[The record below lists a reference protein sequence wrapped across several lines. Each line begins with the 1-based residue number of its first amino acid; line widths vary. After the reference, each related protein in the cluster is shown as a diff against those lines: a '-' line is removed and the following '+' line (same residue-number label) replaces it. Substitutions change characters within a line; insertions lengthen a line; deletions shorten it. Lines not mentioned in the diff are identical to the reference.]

1 MSENSI
7 DINRILM
14 NEDWKDF
21 LKDEFAKPYFTALK
35 QHYVAA
41 LKSGATIYPPAKLT
55 FNAFNLTPLNSLKIV
70 LLGQDPYHQPR
81 QAMGLSFSVP
91 ANVPL
96 PPSLR
101 NIFKELHD
109 DLGVPPSASGDLSKW
124 ARQGVLLLN
133 SVLSV
138 EAAKP
143 ASHAHFGWQD
153 FTDAVISKLSREK
166 EGLIFLLWGNFARAK
181 KALIDTQ
188 RHFVLEAAHPSPLAR
203 TGFLGCKHFSKSN
216 AILAKLGK
224 TRVEWDLNAEIL

>member
-1 MSENSI
+1 
-7 DINRILM
+7 M
-14 NEDWKDF
+14 NDEWKNF
-21 LKDEFAKPYFTALK
+21 LKDEFEKPYFAGIK
-35 QHYVAA
+35 GHYLSS
-41 LKSGATIYPPAKLT
+41 LKSGAIIYPPAKLV

-101 NIFKELHD
+101 NIFKELHS
-109 DLGVPPSASGDLSKW
+109 DLSIIPSASGDLSKW

-138 EAAKP
+138 EANKP
-143 ASHAHFGWQD
+143 TSHANFGWQD

-181 KALIDTQ
+181 KALINTQ

-203 TGFLGCKHFSKSN
+203 VGFLGCKHFSKSN
-216 AILAKLGK
+216 ELLQRLGK
-224 TRVEWDLNAEIL
+224 TPIEWDLNA

>member
-1 MSENSI
+1 MADE
-7 DINRILM
+7 
-14 NEDWKDF
+14 WKEF

-35 QHYVAA
+35 SYYIAA
-41 LKSGATIYPPAKLT
+41 LKGGATIYPSTKLT

-91 ANVPL
+91 TGVPL

-101 NIFKELHD
+101 NIFKELHS
-109 DLGVPPSASGDLSKW
+109 DLGITPSASGDLSKW

-153 FTDAVISKLSREK
+153 FTNAVISKLSREK

-188 RHFVLEAAHPSPLAR
+188 MHFVLEAAHPSPLAR
-203 TGFLGCKHFSKSN
+203 VGFLGCKHFSKSN

-224 TRVEWDLNAEIL
+224 SPIEWDLKA